1 MSDMTTVAFVS
12 PILPGKQEA
21 WRRFYQKLLGSR
33 RCEYEESRKRLGIT
47 KELAWL
53 QSAQGAYQA
62 DLAIVYLEVE
72 YPEQLARHLGTSD
85 HPFDRWLRQQLLELY
100 GLDLTH
106 PPQCQR
112 NELVF
117 SWRV

>member
-1 MSDMTTVAFVS
+1 MAIVAFIS

-21 WRRFYQKLLGSR
+21 WRRFCQKLLGSR
-33 RCEYEESRKRLGIT
+33 RCEYEESCKRLGIT

-53 QSAQGAYQA
+53 QSTQGAYQG

-72 YPEQLARHLGTSD
+72 HPEQLVRQLGTSG
-85 HPFDRWLRQQLLELY
+85 HPFDRWFRQQLLELY

-117 SWRV
+117 SWHV